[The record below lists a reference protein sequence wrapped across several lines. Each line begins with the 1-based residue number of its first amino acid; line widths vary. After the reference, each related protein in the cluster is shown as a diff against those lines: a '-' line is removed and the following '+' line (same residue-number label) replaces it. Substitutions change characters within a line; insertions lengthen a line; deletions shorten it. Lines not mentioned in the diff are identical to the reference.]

1 MSKPV
6 ELIVINALHDLLEK
20 IDAMPLPDAAK
31 AKLTAALFEPFGNEV
46 TARNVLGNI
55 AAHASINVVLK
66 ALAAAGAPSALPEIR
81 ERLIATRDSRKAS
94 VAQGDA

>member
-6 ELIVINALHDLLEK
+6 ELIVINVLHDILEK
-20 IDAMPLPDAAK
+20 VDATPVPAPIKGQILDE
-31 AKLTAALFEPFGNEV
+31 LFQPFGNEV
-46 TARNVLGNI
+46 VARTILERLAVQ
-55 AAHASINVVLK
+55 ASINVVLK

-94 VAQGDA
+94 MTGSQ